1 MQLRAVDHLTEDM
14 DVVASA
20 ERFAIAARRALLDGD
35 AAVVLDFAGLP
46 ATSSSYF
53 NLIVH
58 VLDEVPGGLSLLDD
72 ELRLRFGSPR
82 QRAMFERSREAVRA
96 QRRSGTVP

>member
-1 MQLRAVDHLTEDM
+1 MELRAVDHLSEDM

-20 ERFAIAARRALLDGD
+20 ERFASAARRAMLDGH
-35 AAVVLDFAGLP
+35 AAIVLDFAGLP

-53 NLIVH
+53 NLVVR
-58 VLDEVPGGLSLLDD
+58 VLDEVPGGPSLLED
-72 ELRLRFGSPR
+72 ESRLRFGSPR

-96 QRRSGTVP
+96 QPRP